1 MENVPRY
8 SIALFVTA
16 HVLSLI
22 ALLATLVVLITK
34 GDPLHRSVISLFV
47 IPAIISG
54 LVLFST
60 YAQNK
65 WGTKIGL
72 TVWVATIILVFFV
85 VLGTF
90 SSPLWL
96 FYLPSTLILLVAT
109 YLRERKLQPP
119 RPRSESWD

>member
-1 MENVPRY
+1 MENVPKY

-16 HVLSLI
+16 HALALI
-22 ALLATLVVLITK
+22 ALLVTLVILITR
-34 GDPLHRSVISLFV
+34 GDPLGRDLVFLLV
-47 IPAIISG
+47 IPAILSG

-90 SSPLWL
+90 SSPFWL
-96 FYLPSTLILLVAT
+96 FYLPSTLILLTAS
-109 YLRERKLQPP
+109 YLRERRLQSP
-119 RPRSESWD
+119 RPRSESWN